1 MATDFDPGTGLGPR
15 LRLVRESRA
24 LSVRELARR
33 IGCSASLI
41 SQVERGL
48 SVPSVGVLYSL
59 ASELGCS
66 LDYVLFGTGAEAASA
81 GGTATDARAPAD
93 VPAGAGSA
101 GSAVLAGALLG
112 ADAGAPLRG
121 MSGQGAAGDA
131 ADAFRGEVPVLT
143 HSATTSRSDGVVQ
156 RGCDR
161 RIIDLASG
169 VRWERLTSGP
179 DDHIDFLEV
188 IYSPGGHSTDERRPL
203 RHEGREYGLILSGT
217 LRANVGFET
226 YELNPG
232 DSIVFDSSTPHE
244 YWNTADDYVHAVW
257 VVTHPHPGRLSAGV
271 YIHPALLRHTSIQ
284 QMVLTHLADAWN
296 PGSKDKGIITLSWAD
311 PSRR

>member
-15 LRLVRESRA
+15 LRLVREGRA

-33 IGCSASLI
+33 VGCSASLV

-59 ASELGCS
+59 ASQLDCS
-66 LDYVLFGTGAEAASA
+66 LDYLLFGIGTEAEPP
-81 GGTATDARAPAD
+81 GGPGARAM
-93 VPAGAGSA
+93 AGMAS
-101 GSAVLAGALLG
+101 
-112 ADAGAPLRG
+112 R
-121 MSGQGAAGDA
+121 AAGEVPGG
-131 ADAFRGEVPVLT
+131 FRGEVPVV
-143 HSATTSRSDGVVQ
+143 APGEAPEAAAGADAPRSDGVVQ

-169 VRWERLTSGP
+169 VRWERLTPGA
-179 DDHIDFLEV
+179 DDRVDFLEV

-226 YELNPG
+226 YELKAG
-232 DSIVFDSSTPHE
+232 DSIAFDSSTPHE
-244 YWNTADDYVHAVW
+244 YWNTTGDPVRAVW
-257 VVTHPHPGRLSAGV
+257 VVTHPSPGL
-271 YIHPALLRHTSIQ
+271 P
-284 QMVLTHLADAWN
+284 
-296 PGSKDKGIITLSWAD
+296 
-311 PSRR
+311 